1 MPSLND
7 LTASISMYPI
17 AELTPNI
24 TAPNSLT
31 GILAPPPPPPSLES
45 RRGVVVV
52 GTVEEEEERG
62 CCFREIRDGDER
74 GNVGT
79 WEMEMNQVK
88 WEEMNVGD
96 GDDVDK
102 RADGWTCK
110 LENVRCRE

>member
-17 AELTPNI
+17 AESTPNI

-31 GILAPPPPPPSLES
+31 GILAPPPPPPSLQS

-52 GTVEEEEERG
+52 GAVEEEEERG

-74 GNVGT
+74 GR
-79 WEMEMNQVK
+79 W
-88 WEEMNVGD
+88 
-96 GDDVDK
+96 
-102 RADGWTCK
+102 R
-110 LENVRCRE
+110 